1 MRMTLSSFNR
11 PTRQQPEKAL
21 QRGECQATVIA
32 VAAQKGGVG
41 KTTTTVALAAAWAR
55 FHGKKVLVV
64 DLDPQAHVN
73 VALGDM
79 VHLGGGN
86 LSEVLLDGDCTEIA
100 EIATK
105 TSIENLDV
113 TPVDPELIRT
123 EQNLTSKIGKELVLK
138 NALEITRSHYDL
150 ILLDCPP
157 NIGSLTVNALVAADH
172 VLIPCNP
179 TALAVSGVSGLFEV
193 IEEVAQQLN
202 PWLGV
207 LGVVLTRVDGRNV
220 RTNTAVMD
228 LLEDSWG
235 EMLLP
240 VRVGTS
246 NSLAEAQ
253 LAGRDVHDFAP
264 RSRGATQY
272 QELAKVIL
280 DRIV

>member
-11 PTRQQPEKAL
+11 PSRPQPEKTL
-21 QRGECQATVIA
+21 ERGDRQATVIA

-55 FHGKKVLVV
+55 FHDKKVLVV
-64 DLDPQAHVN
+64 DLDPQAHVH
-73 VALGDM
+73 VALGNM
-79 VHLGGGN
+79 VQIGGGN
-86 LSEVLLDGDCTEIA
+86 LSEVLLDGEQNEIA
-100 EIATK
+100 EIAAQT
-105 TSIENLDV
+105 TLPNLDV
-113 TPVDPELIRT
+113 TPLDPELIRT

-138 NALEITRSHYDL
+138 KALEITRSHYDL

-193 IEEVAQQLN
+193 IEEVAEQLN
-202 PWLGV
+202 PYLGV

-235 EMLLP
+235 DALLP

-246 NSLAEAQ
+246 NSLAESQ
-253 LAGRDVHDFAP
+253 LAGEDVHGFAP
-264 RSRGATQY
+264 RSRGAAQY
-272 QELAKVIL
+272 QELAQVLL

>member
-1 MRMTLSSFNR
+1 MTLSGFNR
-11 PTRQQPEKAL
+11 PTRAQPEKRL
-21 QRGECQATVIA
+21 ERGDRQATVIA

-41 KTTTTVALAAAWAR
+41 KTTTTVALASAWAR
-55 FHGKKVLVV
+55 FHDKKVLVV

-79 VHLGGGN
+79 VEVGGGN
-86 LSEVLLDGDCTEIA
+86 LSEVLIDNDGTEVA
-100 EIATK
+100 EIAAQT
-105 TSIENLDV
+105 TIENLHV

-123 EQNLTSKIGKELVLK
+123 EQNLTAKIGKELLLK
-138 NALEITRSHYDL
+138 SAMEITRSHYDL

-157 NIGSLTVNALVAADH
+157 NIGSLTLNALVAADH

-193 IEEVAQQLN
+193 IDEIAQQLN
-202 PWLGV
+202 PYLGV

-235 EMLLP
+235 ELLVP
-240 VRVGTS
+240 TRIGTS
-246 NSLAEAQ
+246 NALAEAQ
-253 LAGRDVHDFAP
+253 LSGRDVHSFAP
-264 RSRGATQY
+264 RSRGAEQY
-272 QELAKVIL
+272 QELAKVLL